1 MLQIVRIITIGAIT
15 LNRGNK
21 ANLARLAGVCALVAT
36 IAACGGGGGTADPVA
51 APTTPTP
58 APPSSGSPPT
68 ATNPDLVTT
77 VQPAT
82 YAAGTAEK
90 GAWDLLLSQR
100 AACGFGLL
108 NQDTRLDVASAAHAN
123 YLGQNTIDNPGTV
136 FTGHF
141 EDPTRPHFYGV
152 APWDRAAA
160 AGFPDSVTEIFSQIS
175 RIYSTAAPAP
185 IVADEAAGSET
196 MRGLI
201 HTVYHLSG
209 AMWAG
214 RFGGIGAVNK
224 TGAFSETRT
233 QNMFIVNALVSN
245 EADAN
250 KQKLGTGVVASYPC
264 DGLTGVGTTFTPA
277 QESPNPFPDI
287 TSISVA
293 YGTPVYFKAD
303 AGSALIVTAVQ
314 IKNVA
319 DGTVQPHRALDK
331 ATDQAG
337 HIQSNEYFIVPT
349 AALKTGARYTVT
361 AAGTLDGT
369 SFSKTFTFQ
378 TR

>member
-1 MLQIVRIITIGAIT
+1 MSHKESR
-15 LNRGNK
+15 
-21 ANLARLAGVCALVAT
+21 NLARLAGICALVGMV
-36 IAACGGGGGTADPVA
+36 AACGGGGGSADPVA
-51 APTTPTP
+51 AAPTPTP
-58 APPSSGSPPT
+58 APPNSGSPPA
-68 ATNPDLVTT
+68 ATNPDLVTV

-100 AACGFGLL
+100 GACGFGLL

-123 YLGQNTIDNPGTV
+123 YLSQNTIDNPGTI

-141 EDPTRPHFYGV
+141 EDRTRPYFYGV

-175 RIYSTAAPAP
+175 RNYSTAAPAP
-185 IVADEAAGSET
+185 IVANEAMGAET
-196 MRGLI
+196 MRRLI

-214 RFGGIGAVNK
+214 RFGGMGIANK
-224 TGAFSETRT
+224 TGVFSETRT
-233 QNMFIVNALVSN
+233 QNMFVVDALVSN

-264 DGLTGVGTTFTPA
+264 DGLTGVGTTFIPA
-277 QESPNPFPDI
+277 EESPNPFPDI
-287 TSISVA
+287 TSISAV

-303 AGSALIVTAVQ
+303 AGSTLTVTSVEISNA
-314 IKNVA
+314 A
-319 DGTVQPHRALDK
+319 DGAVQPHRVLDK
-331 ATDQAG
+331 ASDQAG
-337 HIQSNEYFIVPT
+337 HLQSNEYFVVPT
-349 AALKTGARYTVT
+349 TALQNGARYTVT
-361 AAGTLDGT
+361 AAGTLNG
-369 SFSKTFTFQ
+369 SAFRKTFTFQ